1 MTDEI
6 IAFLKRYD
14 EIEKLVLEQQMDD
27 FQAKM
32 SQFEGDE
39 KTYEEYVLDKVL
51 SEARMQMFEM
61 EDEPADELS
70 GKSFKQYIAELSLED
85 LIEVQDYCATVLDS
99 EVPMSITNEFA
110 GRSERDVIIDKAV
123 RAINDTAWTEEELI
137 SSEDGEN
144 KLFEME
150 FNKVRAWFQV
160 LIKIGYSDAMTMVI
174 DRFMQYD
181 LTREFVAESVSSYVE
196 AFPDKSISMIIDRLD
211 ENKENGIKGPC
222 EDLVMML
229 AAIGKDV
236 KSDDIYMALKTAFRY
251 MENKIYAVICL
262 GEYGDSRAIPMLKG
276 YVNRHQVSIERDV
289 FYEILSAIQKL
300 GGDTSDIQDP
310 FCDFDK
316 NGNLKRGED

>member
-1 MTDEI
+1 MTEEI

-51 SEARMQMFEM
+51 SEARMQMVGM
-61 EDEPADELS
+61 EEEPAEELS
-70 GKSFKQYIAELSLED
+70 GKSFKQYISEMALED
-85 LIEVQDYCATVLDS
+85 LIEVQDYCATMLDS
-99 EVPMSITNEFA
+99 EVPLSIINEIA
-110 GRSERDVIIDKAV
+110 GRDDREVIISKALA
-123 RAINDTAWTEEELI
+123 AINDTPWTEEELLN
-137 SSEDGEN
+137 SEDGEN

-150 FNKVRAWFQV
+150 FNKVKAWFSV
-160 LIKIGYSDAMTMVI
+160 LIKMNYSDAMKIVI
-174 DRFMQYD
+174 DRFMTYE
-181 LTREFVAESVSSYVE
+181 LTREFVAEAISSYIE
-196 AFPDKSISMIIDRLD
+196 AFPDVSIPMIISRLD
-211 ENKENGIKGPC
+211 EAKEDGIKGPC

-229 AAIGKDV
+229 AAIGKEVKNDDV
-236 KSDDIYMALKTAFRY
+236 YMALKTAFRY

-262 GEYGDSRAIPMLKG
+262 GEYGDNRAIPMLKG
-276 YVNRHQVSIERDV
+276 YINRHQETIERDV
-289 FYEILSAIQKL
+289 FYEILSAVQKL

-316 NGNLKRGED
+316 NGNLKTRED

>member
-1 MTDEI
+1 MTEEI

-14 EIEKLVLEQQMDD
+14 EIEKLVLDQQMDD
-27 FQAKM
+27 FQARM

-51 SEARMQMFEM
+51 SEARMQMLGM
-61 EDEPADELS
+61 EEEPAEELG
-70 GKSFKQYIAELSLED
+70 GKSFKQYISEMNLSD
-85 LIEVQDYCATVLDS
+85 LIDVQDYCATVLDS
-99 EVPMSITNEFA
+99 EIPLSITNEIS
-110 GRSERDVIIDKAV
+110 GRDERDVIIDKALK
-123 RAINDTAWTEEELI
+123 AINNTAWTEEELLNQP
-137 SSEDGEN
+137 DGED

-150 FNKVRAWFQV
+150 FNKVKAWFQV
-160 LIKIGYSDAMTMVI
+160 LIKISYSDAVAVVI
-174 DRFMQYD
+174 DRFMTYD
-181 LTREFVAESVSSYVE
+181 LTREFVAEAISSYIE
-196 AFPDKSISMIIDRLD
+196 AFPEVSVPMIISKLD
-211 ENKENGIKGPC
+211 DAKEEGIKGPC

-236 KSDDIYMALKTAFRY
+236 KSDEIYMALKTAFRY

-276 YVNRHQVSIERDV
+276 YINRHQETIERDV
-289 FYEILSAIQKL
+289 FYEILSAVQKL

-316 NGNLKRGED
+316 NGNLKSSED